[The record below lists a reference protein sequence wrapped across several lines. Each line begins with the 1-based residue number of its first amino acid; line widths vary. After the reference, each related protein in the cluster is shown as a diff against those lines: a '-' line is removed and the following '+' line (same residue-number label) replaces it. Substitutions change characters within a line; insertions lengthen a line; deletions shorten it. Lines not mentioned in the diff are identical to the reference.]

1 MAAFS
6 ISCTCVVVQVNS
18 KTSIE
23 FHIQSEH
30 AVCLEA
36 VSNMNRTD
44 LQFCCF
50 CFHFFQK
57 KIFKIPFGKKF
68 HAIQKGWEHN
78 SLQKQSIIT

>member
-1 MAAFS
+1 MADKNMAAFS

-36 VSNMNRTD
+36 VSNMNRY
-44 LQFCCF
+44 
-50 CFHFFQK
+50 
-57 KIFKIPFGKKF
+57 
-68 HAIQKGWEHN
+68 AILLLLF
-78 SLQKQSIIT
+78 SLLSKENI